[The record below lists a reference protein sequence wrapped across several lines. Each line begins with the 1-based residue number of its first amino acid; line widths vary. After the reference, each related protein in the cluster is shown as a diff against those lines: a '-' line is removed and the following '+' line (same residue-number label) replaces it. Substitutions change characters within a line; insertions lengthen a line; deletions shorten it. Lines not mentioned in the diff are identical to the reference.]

1 VFDIVAPIR
10 YTDAHNRVR
19 YAPLLVQIKSSFD
32 DLGNKQ
38 VTQILHDMTD
48 LVKTA
53 GHSTGLCLCVRFGHG
68 YMEKPSQQY

>member
-1 VFDIVAPIR
+1 
-10 YTDAHNRVR
+10 
-19 YAPLLVQIKSSFD
+19 VQIKSSFD

-68 YMEKPSQQY
+68 YIEKPSQQY